1 MRATTPSPKTF
12 GKSDPVRSL
21 YFVLA
26 LLLVLLQFELWF
38 GAGGLRGLEERE
50 DRLDASR
57 EETRKL
63 EARNR
68 ALEAEVDDLK
78 SGLEAMEERARSD
91 LGMIREG
98 ETFIQVVDT
107 PETADETPGR

>member
-1 MRATTPSPKTF
+1 MRYVYS
-12 GKSDPVRSL
+12 V
-21 YFVLA
+21 
-26 LLLVLLQFELWF
+26 LVLLLLLLQFQLWF

-50 DRLDASR
+50 SRLQTSR
-57 EETRKL
+57 EENRRL

-107 PETADETPGR
+107 PETMNEASGR

>member
-1 MRATTPSPKTF
+1 MIGAAR
-12 GKSDPVRSL
+12 VRYVYS
-21 YFVLA
+21 V
-26 LLLVLLQFELWF
+26 LVLLLLLLQFQLWF

-50 DRLDASR
+50 SRLQASR
-57 EETRKL
+57 DENRRL

-78 SGLEAMEERARSD
+78 SGLEAIEERARSD

-107 PETADETPGR
+107 PETMNEALGR